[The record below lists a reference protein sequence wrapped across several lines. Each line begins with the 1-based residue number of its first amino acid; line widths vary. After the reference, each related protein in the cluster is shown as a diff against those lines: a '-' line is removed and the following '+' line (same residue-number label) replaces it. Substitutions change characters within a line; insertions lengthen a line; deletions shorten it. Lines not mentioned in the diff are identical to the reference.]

1 MRLLRPYLGPIEAL
15 RDLSPADLERHRR
28 ALPELVYRRCRH
40 IVTENTRVLEAERA
54 LKAGDFVACG
64 KAMNASH
71 ASMRDDFEITCP
83 EIDLLVGLAQGQ
95 PGVYGSR
102 MTGGGFGGCTVSLI
116 EASAVERVSML
127 IAEGYPAGAGREAEV
142 FVCSPSNGAGLVPP
156 GRSLGALAKLD
167 LGEASHRRLNP
178 LTGEWT
184 LVSPHR
190 MKRPWQGK
198 REALAAEPS
207 LAHDPNCYLCPGNLR
222 ANGARN
228 PPYTHTFVFDN
239 DFAALHSDAPPERVE
254 DGLLVAEG
262 ESGLCRVL
270 CFSPRHDLTLA
281 QMDVVDVERVVDAW
295 VEETISLGLAPGRG
309 FRARSSRT
317 VARLWAARTRTRT
330 GRFGRR
336 AICRTSSRR
345 RRIARP
351 PTFCNSSG
359 RFSSTISAQEL
370 ALEKRIVFA
379 NDDFCA
385 LVPFWAVWPF
395 ETMILPRRPIHGF
408 DLLSAG
414 EKASLAAALSELTR
428 RYDRL
433 FDVSFPY
440 SMGFHQRPTDGAVHP
455 EWQMHAHFYPPLL
468 RSAAVKKFMVG
479 FEMLGSPQRDLTPE
493 AAAARL
499 REAAA

>member
-1 MRLLRPYLGPIEAL
+1 
-15 RDLSPADLERHRR
+15 
-28 ALPELVYRRCRH
+28 
-40 IVTENTRVLEAERA
+40 
-54 LKAGDFVACG
+54 
-64 KAMNASH
+64 
-71 ASMRDDFEITCP
+71 
-83 EIDLLVGLAQGQ
+83 
-95 PGVYGSR
+95 
-102 MTGGGFGGCTVSLI
+102 
-116 EASAVERVSML
+116 
-127 IAEGYPAGAGREAEV
+127 
-142 FVCSPSNGAGLVPP
+142 
-156 GRSLGALAKLD
+156 LAKLD

-190 MKRPWQGK
+190 MRRPWQGK
-198 REALAAEPS
+198 REAVAAEPS

-239 DFAALHSDAPPERVE
+239 DFAALHPDAPPERVE

-281 QMDVVDVERVVDAW
+281 QMDAADVECVVDAW
-295 VEETISLGLAPGRG
+295 VEETISLGSRPDVASVQIFENRG
-309 FRARSSRT
+309 EIMGCSNPHPHGQI
-317 VARLWAARTRTRT
+317 WATRHLPNELEKETHRQT
-330 GRFGRR
+330 AYLLQFQ
-336 AICRTSSRR
+336 
-345 RRIARP
+345 RP
-351 PTFCNSSG
+351 LLVDYL
-359 RFSSTISAQEL
+359 AQEL
-370 ALEKRIVFA
+370 ALEERIVFA
-379 NDDFCA
+379 NDDFCV

-408 DLLSAG
+408 DLLSAR

-440 SMGFHQRPTDGAVHP
+440 SMGFHQRPTDGAVHA

-468 RSAAVKKFMVG
+468 RSATVKKFMVG

-493 AAAARL
+493 VAAARL
-499 REAAA
+499 REV